1 MMKNSSEQGRNI
13 TREKLWRALS
23 FAPKHQ
29 TRTEIPVGKP
39 GNFQKE
45 NPGSIDA
52 KGIKKT
58 LSLGNTFRLP
68 KAPAVVV
75 GTCAH
80 GLTLLQSLAGS
91 DLPLIAIEANP
102 GLPGVHTNLATVEIV
117 ADINGPQL
125 IDTLVNL
132 RSRIDCPGS
141 PVLFLTNDV
150 MVRTVCLGW
159 HRLVDKYRLSW
170 SDCAEDVLPLLD
182 KKSLEARTRLQG
194 LNYPESFIIA
204 CETDVRK
211 AIDKIGFPM
220 IVKPTHP
227 LKSFKTFMPKSA
239 ESLLGWVGDY
249 HRDLPFIAQKFIPG
263 DERETFFSA
272 LYLDHGKVLA
282 RFDGRKIRSR
292 PIGHT
297 TIAESFPDNE
307 VYQHTLKFFDGLKL
321 SGPVSLEL
329 KRGTDG
335 RLWVIEPTVG
345 RTDFW
350 IGLCTANGINMAIID
365 YNHQV
370 GETMPE
376 TRQSNEA
383 VWFNEERDPLGRVW
397 FAVQFNLKMNGRRST
412 YLYLHREDL
421 RPAREALRRMISESI
436 RRVIHLPNK
445 LGMMFFEWLKKL
457 IKRFPGG

>member
-1 MMKNSSEQGRNI
+1 MF
-13 TREKLWRALS
+13 

-29 TRTEIPVGKP
+29 TRTEIPVSKP
-39 GNFQKE
+39 GAFQKE
-45 NPGSIDA
+45 NSGSVNE

-58 LSLGNTFRLP
+58 ISLENTFRLP

-75 GTCAH
+75 GACGH
-80 GLTLLQSLAGS
+80 GLTLLRSLAGS
-91 DLPLIAIEANP
+91 DLPLIVIEANP
-102 GLPGVHTNLATVEIV
+102 GLPGVHTNLATVEMA

-125 IDTLVNL
+125 IDTLVHL
-132 RSRIDCPGS
+132 RSRIDCPGL

-159 HRLVDKYRLSW
+159 HRLADKYRLSW

-182 KKSLEARTRLQG
+182 KRSLEARSRLQG

-204 CETDVRK
+204 CEADVRK
-211 AIDKIGFPM
+211 AMDKIGFPM

-239 ESLLGWVGDY
+239 ESLLGWIDKY
-249 HRDLPFIAQKFIPG
+249 HMDLPFIAQKFIPG
-263 DERETFFSA
+263 DEGETVFSA
-272 LYLDHGKVLA
+272 LYLDHGRVLA

-307 VYQHTLKFFDGLKL
+307 VYQQTLKFFDGLKL
-321 SGPVSLEL
+321 SGPVSLEF

-335 RLWVIEPTVG
+335 RLWMIEPTVG

-350 IGLCTANGINMAIID
+350 IGLCTANGINLPMID
-365 YNHQV
+365 YNHQI
-370 GETMPE
+370 GECMPE
-376 TRQSNEA
+376 MRQSNEA
-383 VWFNEERDPLGRVW
+383 VWFNEERDPLGRAW
-397 FAVQFNLKMNGRRST
+397 FAARFDLKMNNRHST
-412 YLYLHREDL
+412 YLYLHREDP
-421 RPAREALRRMISESI
+421 RPAREALRRMIWESI
-436 RRVIHLPNK
+436 KRVIRLPNK
-445 LGMMFFEWLKKL
+445 LGMMVFEWLKRL
-457 IKRFPGG
+457 GNRFPAS